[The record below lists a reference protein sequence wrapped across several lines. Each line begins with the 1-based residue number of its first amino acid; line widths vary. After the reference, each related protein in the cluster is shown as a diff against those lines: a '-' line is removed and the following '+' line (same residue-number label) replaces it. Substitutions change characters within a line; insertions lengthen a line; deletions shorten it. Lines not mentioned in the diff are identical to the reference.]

1 MIPGPAP
8 LHHMSPTWS
17 PGPLGF
23 LGPGDSDLQK
33 QSRAHS
39 NTNPRWFPWQKSHD
53 FWCWDKGDW
62 LEALPYLGFLTSITW
77 KFRKRNPEIANLP
90 TLVRSSTFSS
100 EIPYFLQIVLKFF
113 LSSGLPSGFLAVGK
127 VTITAVSYALVTEV
141 PGGGVGSPERWGNGC
156 HWWLLRQKSWGWVWL
171 SQIWQLVDER
181 FHHHPI
187 TEPEGLPTVSMSL
200 QGRRHRSG

>member
-77 KFRKRNPEIANLP
+77 KFRKRNPEIAKLTNFGQVKYIFL
-90 TLVRSSTFSS
+90 RNSIFSANCL
-100 EIPYFLQIVLKFF
+100 EVFLEFWTPIWFSGCGKSDNNCCVLCTGHWG
-113 LSSGLPSGFLAVGK
+113 SWWWGGVSREVGK
-127 VTITAVSYALVTEV
+127 
-141 PGGGVGSPERWGNGC
+141 W
-156 HWWLLRQKSWGWVWL
+156 
-171 SQIWQLVDER
+171 
-181 FHHHPI
+181 
-187 TEPEGLPTVSMSL
+187 MSL
-200 QGRRHRSG
+200 MAA